1 MTPTMSMNTAA
12 RFELFDH
19 PEVKLTVI
27 DGVTH
32 IGDPDRDIVQEFGFI
47 EPRDARTD
55 MCVSVPVR
63 SALQY
68 GDPTFEIG
76 SLGLDGRECVDLYN
90 ALADHINT
98 FRLAKA
104 VSA

>member
-1 MTPTMSMNTAA
+1 MNDTA
-12 RFELFDH
+12 RFTLFDR
-19 PEVKLTVI
+19 PEVKTTVV

-32 IGDPDRDIVQEFGFI
+32 IGDLDRDVVQEFGFI
-47 EPRDARTD
+47 EPHDARSD
-55 MCVSVPVR
+55 M
-63 SALQY
+63 
-68 GDPTFEIG
+68 IG

-90 ALADHINT
+90 ALADHLNT

>member
-1 MTPTMSMNTAA
+1 MSMNNEA
-12 RFELFDH
+12 RFSLFDH
-19 PEVKLTVI
+19 PEAKSTVI

-76 SLGLDGRECVDLYN
+76 PLGFSPRECIDLYN